1 MLSVVGHTVY
11 VHDDPEV
18 TSAATATMW
27 ELFIE
32 DEPSLSINSRNE
44 KQSNESSFE
53 QYR

>member
-11 VHDDPEV
+11 VHDDPAV

-32 DEPSLSINSRNE
+32 DEPSLSINSKNE
-44 KQSNESSFE
+44 KMKSNKS
-53 QYR
+53 